1 MRAGVTRP
9 VPSVVLDLHVNVR
22 QTLAVAAALALLA
35 AAPASARVIQAET
48 ILPPGQSGFV
58 GPDGQSAHGLDQ
70 LSLFE
75 KLIFKPE
82 PLGAGPGGTTPSE
95 PRPGVTIR
103 RDDFGVPA
111 ITATNESDLWWGA
124 GYAVAQDRLGEM
136 ELFRRRGAG
145 TLAEVLGKDSLKDD
159 FIARRDY
166 YTDGELMEQFQKL
179 PADLR
184 ARTQAYVDGV
194 NAWITHVRQTPADMP
209 SEFTTLNVPL
219 RDWTLLD
226 TLRIGVLLA
235 RTIPSGD
242 GNELQNLGA
251 LRKLGAKKFD
261 QYLPL
266 RVPGEIRTIPA
277 RAGSFPSRPG
287 RTAAQ
292 EKAAYARSQA
302 WLEKIKLPK
311 ASSSSAKAARILTGF
326 EREAHG
332 IDVGLGGVQGSF
344 MWAIRRDSDKHTFF
358 FNGPQLG
365 YQSPNTFVE
374 FDLQAPGINLH
385 TATAPGV
392 PVNSNGYNEHVAWG
406 VTSGLSDDD
415 DLYVEKLK
423 GKEKYLFKGKVRK
436 MSCRDEKFDYR
447 DGGTM
452 KSVTKRVCRTVHGPV
467 QATAGGYAFAR
478 RYAIWGREV
487 ETLEALAV
495 LGASTSLKDVDRA
508 LLKTTWT
515 ENILAA
521 DDQGHIGFWHPGLY
535 PLRNVKWDER
545 LPLPGDG
552 SAEWN
557 GLLPRS
563 KDPHVIDPPGQ
574 NWLVNWNNI
583 PAKGWTY
590 GDAPAREQL
599 RGSFHRIAVMQR
611 FVSEAAKAP
620 DSFDAG
626 TIDILRST
634 SSTATQR
641 PTAQR
646 ILERAASGA
655 RGPAADV
662 LNTLLAWDGNFTRT
676 AEDGTLEPGVAT
688 WQAFKAAA
696 ERVMF
701 GTRVS
706 PAVDS
711 LLESPGS
718 EGFVESTYGETI
730 ALRKLPAARLQKAA
744 ADAAAEL
751 TKTYSSADPAK
762 WRLKRP
768 TVSAEVQGLASAPPT
783 PLQNRG
789 TYEMAVEL
797 GG

>member
-1 MRAGVTRP
+1 MLDVKAPQFAG
-9 VPSVVLDLHVNVR
+9 
-22 QTLAVAAALALLA
+22 AVCALALLFATPA
-35 AAPASARVIQAET
+35 AARVMEAET

-58 GPDGQSAHGLDQ
+58 GPDGQSPHGQDQ

-82 PLGAGPGGTTPSE
+82 PLGAAPGGTSPSE
-95 PRPGVTIR
+95 PRPAVTIR

-111 ITATNESDLWWGA
+111 ITATNETDLWWGA
-124 GYAVAQDRLGEM
+124 GYAVAQDRLGEL
-136 ELFRRRGAG
+136 ELFKRRGNG
-145 TLAEVLGKDSLKDD
+145 TLAEVLGKGSLPDD
-159 FIARRDY
+159 FIARNDY
-166 YTDGELMEQFQKL
+166 YTDAELMAMFAKL
-179 PADLR
+179 PAALR
-184 ARTQAYVDGV
+184 SRTQAYVDGV
-194 NAWITHVRQTPADMP
+194 NAWIAHVRQTPADMP
-209 SEFTTLNVPL
+209 NEFTALHLPL
-219 RDWTLLD
+219 TDWKLLD
-226 TLRIGVLLA
+226 TLRVGVLLA

-242 GNELQNLGA
+242 GNELDNLAA
-251 LRKLGAKKFD
+251 LRKLGAKRFA

-287 RTAAQ
+287 RTKAQ
-292 EKAAYARSQA
+292 EKAAYARSQQ
-302 WLEKIKLPK
+302 WLKKIPLPRR
-311 ASSSSAKAARILTGF
+311 ALFAAPSRVPTGF
-326 EREAHG
+326 ERTAKG
-332 IDVGLGGVQGSF
+332 IDVGLGRVQGSF
-344 MWAIRRDSDKHTFF
+344 MWAIRRASDNHTFF

-374 FDLQAPGINLH
+374 FDLQAPGVKLH

-415 DLYVEKLK
+415 DLYVEKLA

-436 MSCRDEKFDYR
+436 MDCRTETFNYVE
-447 DGGTM
+447 GTAT
-452 KSVTKRVCRTVHGPV
+452 KSVNRRLCRTVHGPV
-467 QATAGGYAFAR
+467 QGYAKGYAFAR
-478 RYAIWGREV
+478 RYAIWGREL
-487 ETLEALAV
+487 ETLEALAEV
-495 LGASTSLKDVDRA
+495 GAATSLQDVDKA

-535 PLRNVKWDER
+535 PLRNVRWDER

-557 GLLPRS
+557 GLLPRT

-583 PAKGWTY
+583 PAKDWTY

-599 RGSFHRIAVMQR
+599 RGGLHRIAMMQK
-611 FVSEAAKAP
+611 FVADAAKDP
-620 DSFDAG
+620 SSFDAG
-626 TIDILRST
+626 TIGILRNT
-634 SSTATQR
+634 SSIATQR
-641 PTAQR
+641 PTSQK
-646 ILERAASGA
+646 ILERAAKGA
-655 RGPAADV
+655 TGTAATV
-662 LNTLLAWDGNFTRT
+662 LQTLLAWDGNFTRT

-701 GTRVS
+701 GKLS
-706 PAVDS
+706 PP
-711 LLESPGS
+711 LEGLFGKPGDD
-718 EGFVESTYGETI
+718 GFVESTYGETL
-730 ALRKLPAARLQKAA
+730 ALRKLSPAKLQKAA
-744 ADAAAEL
+744 AKAAAEL
-751 TKTYSSADPAK
+751 TKTYNSPDPQT

-768 TVSAEVQGLASAPPT
+768 TVSAEVQGLAPAPPT

>member
-1 MRAGVTRP
+1 
-9 VPSVVLDLHVNVR
+9 VNGR
-22 QTLAVAAALALLA
+22 HLLGAALALSLLLA
-35 AAPASARVIQAET
+35 TPAAARVIQAET

-58 GPDGQSAHGLDQ
+58 GPDGQSPHGLDQ
-70 LSLFE
+70 LSMFE

-82 PLGAGPGGTTPSE
+82 PLGGGPGGNSASE
-95 PRPGVTIR
+95 VRPGVTVR

-111 ITATNESDLWWGA
+111 ITATNESDLWWGV
-124 GYAVAQDRLGEM
+124 GYSVAQDRLGEM
-136 ELFRRRGAG
+136 ELFKRRGNG
-145 TLAEVLGKDSLKDD
+145 RLAEVLGKGSLGDD

-166 YTDGELMEQFQKL
+166 YTDKELMAMFQKL
-179 PADLR
+179 PTTLR

-194 NAWITHVRQTPADMP
+194 NAWISHVRQTPADLP
-209 SEFTTLNVPL
+209 NEFGVLKVPL
-219 RDWTLLD
+219 VDWTLLD

-242 GNELQNLGA
+242 GNELDNLAA
-251 LRKLGAKKFD
+251 LRKLGAKRFA

-266 RVPGEIRTIPA
+266 RVKGEIPTIPA
-277 RAGSFPSRPG
+277 NAGTFPSRPG

-292 EKAAYARSQA
+292 EKTAYARSQT
-302 WLEKIKLPK
+302 WLKRIPLPK
-311 ASSSSAKAARILTGF
+311 ASSSAETARVPTGLERTAK
-326 EREAHG
+326 G

-344 MWAIRRDSDKHTFF
+344 MWAIRRPSDNHTFF

-374 FDLQAPGINLH
+374 FDLQAPGVNLH

-415 DLYVEKLK
+415 DLYVEKLA

-436 MSCRDEKFDYR
+436 MSCRTETFKYVE
-447 DGGTM
+447 GSEM
-452 KSVTKRVCRTVHGPV
+452 KSVDRRICRTVHGPV
-467 QATAGGYAFAR
+467 QATARGYAFAR
-478 RYAIWGREV
+478 RYAIWGREL
-487 ETLEALAV
+487 ETLQALAE
-495 LGASTSLKDVDRA
+495 LGQATSLNDVDKVLR
-508 LLKTTWT
+508 KTTWT

-535 PLRNVKWDER
+535 PLRNVSWDER

-557 GLLPRS
+557 GLLPRT
-563 KDPHVIDPPGQ
+563 KDPHVIDPPGR
-574 NWLVNWNNI
+574 NWIVNWNNI

-599 RGSFHRIAVMQR
+599 RGSLHRIAMMQAA
-611 FVSEAAKAP
+611 VSAAAKDP
-620 DSFDAG
+620 SSFDAG
-626 TIDILRST
+626 TIAVLRNT
-634 SSTATQR
+634 SSIATQR
-641 PTAQR
+641 PPAQK
-646 ILERAASGA
+646 ILQRAATGA
-655 RGPAADV
+655 TGPAADV
-662 LNTLLAWDGNFTRT
+662 LQTLLAWDGNFTRT
-676 AEDGTLEPGVAT
+676 ADDGTLEPGVAT

-696 ERVMF
+696 QRVMF
-701 GTRVS
+701 GKLVA
-706 PAVDS
+706 P
-711 LLESPGS
+711 LESLFGKPGS
-718 EGFVESTYGETI
+718 DGFVESTYGETL
-730 ALRKLPAARLQKAA
+730 ALQKLSAAKLQRAA

-751 TKTYSSADPAK
+751 TKTYGSGDPAS
-762 WRLKRP
+762 WRMKRP
-768 TVSAEVQGLASAPPT
+768 TVSAEVQGLAPAPPT

-797 GG
+797 GS

>member
-1 MRAGVTRP
+1 M
-9 VPSVVLDLHVNVR
+9 PSALWCWIQDVNPR
-22 QTLAVAAALALLA
+22 QLIVAAFALALLL

-58 GPDGQSAHGLDQ
+58 GPEGQSPHGQDQ

-75 KLIFKPE
+75 KLIFKSE
-82 PLGAGPGGTTPSE
+82 PLGGGPGGTTPSE

-111 ITATNESDLWWGA
+111 ITATNETDLWWGA
-124 GYAVAQDRLGEM
+124 GYAVAQDRLGEL
-136 ELFRRRGAG
+136 ELFKRRGNG
-145 TLAEVLGKDSLKDD
+145 TLAEVLGKGSLRDD
-159 FIARRDY
+159 LIARRDY
-166 YTDGELMEQFQKL
+166 YTEGELLEMFQKL
-179 PADLR
+179 PPTLR
-184 ARTQAYVDGV
+184 ARSQAYVDGI
-194 NAWITHVRQTPADMP
+194 NAWIAHVRQTPTDMP
-209 SEFTTLNVPL
+209 NEFTVLGVPL
-219 RDWTLLD
+219 TDWKLID

-242 GNELQNLGA
+242 GNELDNLAA
-251 LRKLGAKKFD
+251 LRKLGSKRFA

-266 RVPGEIRTIPA
+266 RVGGEIPTVPA

-287 RTAAQ
+287 RTKAQ
-292 EKAAYARSQA
+292 EKAAYRRSQT
-302 WLEKIKLPK
+302 WLKEIPLPK
-311 ASSSSAKAARILTGF
+311 ASASAEAARVPTGLERSAKS
-326 EREAHG
+326 
-332 IDVGLGGVQGSF
+332 IDVGLGSVQGSF
-344 MWAIRRDSDKHTFF
+344 MWAIRRPSDSHTFF

-415 DLYVEKLK
+415 DLYVEKLA
-423 GKEKYLFKGKVRK
+423 GKERYLFKGKVRK
-436 MSCRDEKFDYR
+436 MDCRTETFKY
-447 DGGTM
+447 TEANTT
-452 KSVTKRVCRTVHGPV
+452 KSVDRRICRTVHGPV
-467 QATAGGYAFAR
+467 QATARGYAFAR
-478 RYAIWGREV
+478 RYAIWGREL
-487 ETLEALAV
+487 ETLQALAQI
-495 LGASTSLKDVDRA
+495 GASTSLQDVDKA

-535 PLRNVKWDER
+535 PLRNVRWDER

-574 NWLVNWNNI
+574 NWVVNWNNI

-599 RGSFHRIAVMQR
+599 RGGFHRIAMMQK
-611 FVSEAAKAP
+611 FVAAAAKDP
-620 DSFDAG
+620 SSFDVG
-626 TIDILRST
+626 TIGILRNT
-634 SSTATQR
+634 SSIATQR
-641 PTAQR
+641 PTAQKL
-646 ILERAASGA
+646 LERAAKGA
-655 RGPAADV
+655 TGPAAAV
-662 LNTLLAWDGNFTRT
+662 LQTLLAWDGNFTRT
-676 AEDGTLEPGVAT
+676 AEDGTLEPAVAT
-688 WQAFKAAA
+688 WQEFKASAQ
-696 ERVMF
+696 RVMF
-701 GTRVS
+701 GKLT
-706 PAVDS
+706 PA
-711 LLESPGS
+711 LEGLFGEPGS
-718 EGFVESTYGETI
+718 DGFVESTYGETL
-730 ALRKLPAARLQKAA
+730 ALKKLSPAKLQKAA
-744 ADAAAEL
+744 ADAAAAL
-751 TKTYSSADPAK
+751 TKRYNSPQPPA
-762 WRLKRP
+762 WRMKRP
-768 TVSAEVQGLASAPPT
+768 FVNAEVQGLAPAPPT

>member
-1 MRAGVTRP
+1 M
-9 VPSVVLDLHVNVR
+9 VLDSHVNPR
-22 QTLAVAAALALLA
+22 HLALAFSALALVL

-58 GPDGQSAHGLDQ
+58 GPDGQSPHGQDQ

-82 PLGAGPGGTTPSE
+82 PLGGGPGGSSPSE

-111 ITATNESDLWWGA
+111 INATNESDLWWGV

-136 ELFRRRGAG
+136 ELFRRRGDG
-145 TLAEVLGKDSLKDD
+145 TLAEVLGKGSLRDD
-159 FIARRDY
+159 LVARRDY
-166 YTDGELMEQFQKL
+166 YTDSELMAMFQKL
-179 PADLR
+179 PTTLR

-194 NAWITHVRQTPADMP
+194 NAWIAHVRQTPSDMP
-209 SEFTTLNVPL
+209 SEFTALGVPL

-226 TLRIGVLLA
+226 SLRIGVLLA

-242 GNELQNLGA
+242 GSELQNLAA
-251 LRKLGAKKFD
+251 LRKLGARRFAK
-261 QYLPL
+261 YLPL
-266 RVPGEIRTIPA
+266 RVAGEIRSIP
-277 RAGSFPSRPG
+277 GKSFPSRPG
-287 RTAAQ
+287 RTRAQ
-292 EKAAYARSQA
+292 EKAAYTRSQL
-302 WLEKIKLPK
+302 WLKKIPLPRNLF
-311 ASSSSAKAARILTGF
+311 ASSAHTSRVLTGY

-332 IDVGLGGVQGSF
+332 IDVGLGKVGGSF
-344 MWAIRRDSDKHTFF
+344 MWAIRRPSDKHTFF

-415 DLYVEKLK
+415 DLFVEKLA
-423 GKEKYLFKGKVRK
+423 GKERYRYKGKVVK
-436 MSCRDEKFDYR
+436 MACRTARFNYTEAN
-447 DGGTM
+447 TM
-452 KSVTKRVCRTVHGPV
+452 KSVDRRICRTVHGPV
-467 QATAGGYAFAR
+467 QATAGRYAFAR
-478 RYAIWGREV
+478 RYAIWGHELD
-487 ETLEALAV
+487 TLTALAG
-495 LGASTSLKDVDRA
+495 LGAATSLQDVDKA
-508 LLKTTWT
+508 LLGTTWT

-535 PLRNVKWDER
+535 PLRNVRWDER

-563 KDPHVIDPPGQ
+563 KDPHVIDPAGQ
-574 NWLVNWNNI
+574 NWLVNWNNT
-583 PAKGWTY
+583 PAKDWTY
-590 GDAPAREQL
+590 GDLSAREQI
-599 RGSFHRIAVMQR
+599 RGSYHRVAMMQR
-611 FVSEAAKAP
+611 FVAGAAKDP
-620 DSFDAG
+620 SSFDVATVG
-626 TIDILRST
+626 ILRNT
-634 SSTATQR
+634 SSIATQR
-641 PTAQR
+641 PTAQKV
-646 ILERAASGA
+646 LERAAKGA
-655 RGPAADV
+655 TGPAADV

-676 AEDGTLEPGVAT
+676 ADDGTLDPGVDT
-688 WQAFKAAA
+688 WRVFKAAA

-701 GTRVS
+701 GKLS
-706 PAVDS
+706 PPLQGLFEA
-711 LLESPGS
+711 PGS
-718 EGFVESTYGETI
+718 EGFIESTYGETL
-730 ALRKLPAARLQKAA
+730 ALRRLSPAKLQKAA
-744 ADAAAEL
+744 ADAAKQL
-751 TKTYSSADPAK
+751 TTSYKSPDPSR

-768 TVSAEVQGLASAPPT
+768 TVNAEVQGLASAPPT

>member
-1 MRAGVTRP
+1 M
-9 VPSVVLDLHVNVR
+9 PSEPWCWIWVVNVR
-22 QTLAVAAALALLA
+22 LIASAACASALLLA
-35 AAPASARVIQAET
+35 TPASARVIQAET

-58 GPDGQSAHGLDQ
+58 GPDGQSPHGQDQ

-82 PLGAGPGGTTPSE
+82 PLGGGPGGTSPSE
-95 PRPGVTIR
+95 PRPAVTIR

-111 ITATNESDLWWGA
+111 ITATNETDLWWGV
-124 GYAVAQDRLGEM
+124 GYAVAQDRLGEL
-136 ELFRRRGAG
+136 ELFKRRGNG
-145 TLAEVLGKDSLKDD
+145 TLAEVLGKGSLPDD
-159 FIARRDY
+159 FIARNDY
-166 YTDGELMEQFQKL
+166 YTDAELMAMFAKL
-179 PADLR
+179 PATLR
-184 ARTQAYVDGV
+184 SRTQAYVDGV
-194 NAWITHVRQTPADMP
+194 NAWIAHVRQTPADMP
-209 SEFTTLNVPL
+209 NEFTALKLPL
-219 RDWTLLD
+219 TDWKLLD
-226 TLRIGVLLA
+226 TLRVGVLLA

-242 GNELQNLGA
+242 GNELDNLAA
-251 LRKLGAKKFD
+251 LRKLGAKRFA

-287 RTAAQ
+287 RTKAQ
-292 EKAAYARSQA
+292 EKAAYARSQQY
-302 WLEKIKLPK
+302 LKKIPLPRRPLF
-311 ASSSSAKAARILTGF
+311 AAPSRVPTGF
-326 EREAHG
+326 ERTAKG
-332 IDVGLGGVQGSF
+332 IDVGLGRVQGSF
-344 MWAIRRDSDKHTFF
+344 MWAIRRASDNHTFF

-374 FDLQAPGINLH
+374 FDLQAPGVKLH

-415 DLYVEKLK
+415 DLYVEKLA

-436 MSCRDEKFDYR
+436 MDCRTETFNYVE
-447 DGGTM
+447 GAAT
-452 KSVTKRVCRTVHGPV
+452 KSVKRRLCRTVHGPV
-467 QATAGGYAFAR
+467 QGYAKGYAFAR
-478 RYAIWGREV
+478 RYAIWGREL
-487 ETLEALAV
+487 ETLQALADI
-495 LGASTSLKDVDRA
+495 GAATSLQDVDKA

-535 PLRNVKWDER
+535 PLRNVRWDER

-583 PAKGWTY
+583 PAKDWTY

-599 RGSFHRIAVMQR
+599 RGGLHRIAMMQK
-611 FVSEAAKAP
+611 FVADAAKDP
-620 DSFDAG
+620 SSFDAG
-626 TIDILRST
+626 TIGILRNT
-634 SSTATQR
+634 SSIATQR
-641 PTAQR
+641 PTSQK
-646 ILERAASGA
+646 ILERAAKGA
-655 RGPAADV
+655 TGTAATV
-662 LNTLLAWDGNFTRT
+662 LQTLLAWDGNFTRT

-701 GTRVS
+701 GKLS
-706 PAVDS
+706 PP
-711 LLESPGS
+711 LEGLFGKPGDD
-718 EGFVESTYGETI
+718 GFVESTYGETL
-730 ALRKLPAARLQKAA
+730 ALRKLSPAKLQKAA
-744 ADAAAEL
+744 ENAAAAL
-751 TKTYSSADPAK
+751 TKTYNSPDPQT

-768 TVSAEVQGLASAPPT
+768 TVSAEVQGLAPAPPT

>member
-1 MRAGVTRP
+1 M
-9 VPSVVLDLHVNVR
+9 
-22 QTLAVAAALALLA
+22 
-35 AAPASARVIQAET
+35 IQAET

-58 GPDGQSAHGLDQ
+58 GPGGQSPHGQDQ

-75 KLIFKPE
+75 KLIFKSE
-82 PLGAGPGGTTPSE
+82 PLGGGPGGTTASE

-136 ELFRRRGAG
+136 ELFRRRAAG
-145 TLAEVLGKDSLKDD
+145 TLAEVLGKDSLDDD
-159 FIARRDY
+159 FVARRDY
-166 YTDGELMEQFQKL
+166 YTDSELMAMFQKL
-179 PADLR
+179 PTRLR

-209 SEFTTLNVPL
+209 NEFTTLNVPL

-242 GNELQNLGA
+242 GNELQNLAA
-251 LRKLGAKKFD
+251 LRKLGAKRFD

-266 RVPGEIRTIPA
+266 RVAGEVPTIPA

-287 RTAAQ
+287 RTTAQ
-292 EKAAYARSQA
+292 EKAAYARSRS
-302 WLEKIKLPK
+302 WLEKIALPK
-311 ASSSSAKAARILTGF
+311 ASTARASRVPTGY
-326 EREAHG
+326 ERVANG
-332 IDVGLGGVQGSF
+332 INVGLGGVHGSF
-344 MWAIRRDSDKHTFF
+344 TWAIRRPSDNHTFF

-374 FDLQAPGINLH
+374 LDLQAPGIKLH

-415 DLYVEKLK
+415 DLYVEKLAGRERYRYK
-423 GKEKYLFKGKVRK
+423 GKTLK
-436 MSCRDEKFDYR
+436 MSCRTEKFGYR
-447 DGGTM
+447 ESGAM
-452 KSVTKRVCRTVHGPV
+452 KSTTRRTCRTVHGPV
-467 QATAGGYAFAR
+467 QATSRGYAFAR
-478 RYAIWGREV
+478 RYAIWGREL
-487 ETLEALAV
+487 ETLNALAL
-495 LGASTSLKDVDRA
+495 LGEAKSVQDLDKA
-508 LLKTTWT
+508 LLKATWT

-521 DDQGHIGFWHPGLY
+521 DDQGHIGYWHPGLY
-535 PLRNVKWDER
+535 PLRDVRWDER

-563 KDPHVIDPPGQ
+563 KDPHVIDPRGQ
-574 NWLVNWNNI
+574 NWLVNWNNT

-599 RGSFHRIAVMQR
+599 RGSFHRVAMMQG
-611 FVSEAAKAP
+611 FVARAAKDP
-620 DSFDAG
+620 SSFDAG
-626 TIDILRST
+626 TINVLRST
-634 SSTATQR
+634 SSTASQR
-641 PTAQR
+641 PTAQAV
-646 ILERAASGA
+646 LQRAAAGA
-655 RGPAADV
+655 GGPAADV
-662 LNTLLAWDGNFTRT
+662 LQTLLAWDGNFTRT
-676 AEDGTLEPGVAT
+676 ADDGTLEPGVAT

-696 ERVMF
+696 QRVMF
-701 GTRVS
+701 GSLS
-706 PAVDS
+706 PAAEN
-711 LLESPGS
+711 LLEKPGS
-718 EGFVESTYGETI
+718 RGFVEATYGETL
-730 ALRKLPAARLQKAA
+730 ALRKLSAAKLQQAAAKAA
-744 ADAAAEL
+744 ADL
-751 TKTYSSADPAK
+751 TKTYGSADPQS

>member
-1 MRAGVTRP
+1 VNPRQLAGT
-9 VPSVVLDLHVNVR
+9 
-22 QTLAVAAALALLA
+22 VAALVALLLA
-35 AAPASARVIQAET
+35 TPASARLIQAET

-58 GPDGQSAHGLDQ
+58 GPGGQSPHSQDQ

-75 KLIFKPE
+75 KLIFKSE
-82 PLGAGPGGTTPSE
+82 PLGGGPGGSSPSE

-145 TLAEVLGKDSLKDD
+145 TLAEVLGKDSLDD
-159 FIARRDY
+159 DLIARRDY
-166 YTDGELMEQFQKL
+166 YTDSELMAMFQKL
-179 PADLR
+179 PATLR

-194 NAWITHVRQTPADMP
+194 NAWIAHVRQTPADMP
-209 SEFTTLNVPL
+209 NEFTALNVPL
-219 RDWTLLD
+219 TDWTLLD

-242 GNELQNLGA
+242 GNELQNLAA
-251 LRKLGAKKFD
+251 LRTLGAKRFAK
-261 QYLPL
+261 YLPL
-266 RVPGEIRTIPA
+266 RVGGEIRTIPNKT
-277 RAGSFPSRPG
+277 FPSRPG
-287 RTAAQ
+287 RTSAQ
-292 EKAAYARSQA
+292 EKAAFARSQL
-302 WLEKIKLPK
+302 WLKRIPLPK
-311 ASSSSAKAARILTGF
+311 NLFARPAQSSRVLSGY

-332 IDVGLGGVQGSF
+332 IDVGLGKVGGSF
-344 MWAIRRDSDKHTFF
+344 MWAIRRPSDNHTLF

-415 DLYVEKLK
+415 DLFVEKLAGKERYLYK
-423 GKEKYLFKGKVRK
+423 GKITK
-436 MSCRDEKFDYR
+436 MSCRTERFNYR

-452 KSVTKRVCRTVHGPV
+452 KSVDRRLCRTVHGPV
-467 QATAGGYAFAR
+467 QATARGYAFAR
-478 RYAIWGREV
+478 RYAIWGREL
-487 ETLEALAV
+487 ETLNALAGV
-495 LGASTSLKDVDRA
+495 GAATSLQDVDKA

-521 DDQGHIGFWHPGLY
+521 DDKGHIGFWHPGLY
-535 PLRNVKWDER
+535 PLRNVRWDER

-574 NWLVNWNNI
+574 NWLVNWNNV

-590 GDAPAREQL
+590 GDLPAREQI
-599 RGSFHRIAVMQR
+599 RGGYHRIALLQR
-611 FVSEAAKAP
+611 LVANAAKDP
-620 DSFDAG
+620 SSFDAG
-626 TIDILRST
+626 TIAILRDN
-634 SSTATQR
+634 SSIATQR
-641 PTAQR
+641 PTAQKT
-646 ILERAASGA
+646 LERAAKGA
-655 RGPAADV
+655 TGPAADV

-676 AEDGTLEPGVAT
+676 ADDGTLDPGVDT
-688 WQAFKAAA
+688 WRAFKAAA

-701 GTRVS
+701 GHTVS
-706 PAVDS
+706 PGLDA
-711 LLESPGS
+711 LIGSPGS
-718 EGFVESTYGETI
+718 EGFVESTYGETL
-730 ALRKLPAARLQKAA
+730 ALQRLSPAKLQKAA

-751 TKTYSSADPAK
+751 TKTYNSPDPTR

-768 TVSAEVQGLASAPPT
+768 MVSAEVQGLASAPPT

>member
-1 MRAGVTRP
+1 MNPRRI
-9 VPSVVLDLHVNVR
+9 
-22 QTLAVAAALALLA
+22 LAATAALTALV
-35 AAPASARVIQAET
+35 AAPASAQVIQAQT

-58 GPDGQSAHGLDQ
+58 GPGGQSSHGQDQ

-75 KLIFKPE
+75 KLIFKSE
-82 PLGAGPGGTTPSE
+82 PLGGGPGGTTPGE

-111 ITATNESDLWWGA
+111 ITATNESDLWWGV

-136 ELFRRRGAG
+136 ELFKRRGNG
-145 TLAEVLGKDSLKDD
+145 KLAEVLGKDSLQDD
-159 FIARRDY
+159 YIARRDY
-166 YTDGELMEQFQKL
+166 YTDSELMQMFQKL
-179 PADLR
+179 PATLR

-194 NAWITHVRQTPADMP
+194 NAWIAHVKQTPADMP

-219 RDWTLLD
+219 VDWTLLD

-242 GNELQNLGA
+242 GNELSNLAA

-261 QYLPL
+261 EYLPV
-266 RVPGEIRTIPA
+266 RGVPGEIRTIPA
-277 RAGSFPSRPG
+277 KAGSFPSRPG
-287 RTAAQ
+287 RTVAQ
-292 EKAAYARSQA
+292 EKAAYARSQK
-302 WLEKIKLPK
+302 WLKRIPIPK
-311 ASSSSAKAARILTGF
+311 ASQSARSSRVLTGL
-326 EREAHG
+326 EKTAHG
-332 IDVGLGGVQGSF
+332 LDVGLGGVQGSF
-344 MWAIRRDSDKHTFF
+344 MWAIRRDSDNHTFF

-374 FDLQAPGINLH
+374 FDLSAPGIKLH

-415 DLYVEKLK
+415 DLFVETLA
-423 GKEKYLFKGKVRK
+423 GKEKYRYKGKVLK
-436 MSCRDEKFDYR
+436 MSCRNERFGYR
-447 DGGTM
+447 DAGTM
-452 KSVTKRVCRTVHGPV
+452 KFVNKRFCRTIHGPV
-467 QATAGGYAFAR
+467 QATSGKYAYAR
-478 RYAIWGREV
+478 RYAIWGREL
-487 ETLEALAV
+487 ETLESLAE
-495 LGASTSLKDVDRA
+495 LGQATSLQDVNKA
-508 LLKTTWT
+508 LLKSTWT

-521 DDQGHIGFWHPGLY
+521 DDQGQIGFWHPGLY

-563 KDPHVIDPPGQ
+563 KDPHVINPPGQ
-574 NWLVNWNNI
+574 NWILNWNNV
-583 PAKGWTY
+583 PAKGWSS

-599 RGSFHRIAVMQR
+599 RGAYHRVGMMQG
-611 FVSEAAKAP
+611 FVSAAAKDP
-620 DSFDAG
+620 SSFDAG
-626 TIDILRST
+626 TIGILRST
-634 SSTATQR
+634 SATATQR
-641 PTAQR
+641 PQAQKM
-646 ILERAASGA
+646 LERAVKGA
-655 RGPAADV
+655 TGPALDV

-701 GTRVS
+701 GSHVS
-706 PAVDS
+706 PAVDG
-711 LLESPGS
+711 LIESPGS
-718 EGFVESTYGETI
+718 EGFVESTLGETI
-730 ALRKLPAARLQKAA
+730 AMRKLSVAKLQKAA
-744 ADAAAEL
+744 SDAAAEL
-751 TKTYSSADPAK
+751 AKTYNSSDPAA

>member
-1 MRAGVTRP
+1 MNARLLAGT
-9 VPSVVLDLHVNVR
+9 VV
-22 QTLAVAAALALLA
+22 ALLLLSV
-35 AAPASARVIQAET
+35 PASARVIQAET

-58 GPDGQSAHGLDQ
+58 GPDGQSPHGLDQ

-82 PLGAGPGGTTPSE
+82 PLGGGPGGSSPAE

-136 ELFRRRGAG
+136 EVFRRRGAG
-145 TLAEVLGKDSLKDD
+145 TLAEVLGKGSLEDD

-166 YTDGELMEQFQKL
+166 YTDSELMAMFQKL
-179 PADLR
+179 PATLR

-209 SEFTTLNVPL
+209 NEFTLLHVPL
-219 RDWTLLD
+219 NDWTLLD

-242 GNELQNLGA
+242 GSELANLAA
-251 LRKLGAKKFD
+251 LRKLGAKRFA

-266 RVPGEIRTIPA
+266 RVGGEIPSIPA

-287 RTAAQ
+287 RTKAQ
-292 EKAAYARSQA
+292 ETAAFARSQL
-302 WLEKIKLPK
+302 WLRKIPLPK
-311 ASSSSAKAARILTGF
+311 AAPASAARIPTGL
-326 EREAHG
+326 EQDVHA
-332 IDVGLGGVQGSF
+332 IDVGLGKVGGSF
-344 MWAIRRDSDKHTFF
+344 MWAIRRPSDSHTLF

-374 FDLQAPGINLH
+374 LDLQAPGIKLH

-415 DLYVEKLK
+415 DLYVEKLV
-423 GKEKYLFKGKVRK
+423 GKERYRFKGRVLK
-436 MSCRDEKFDYR
+436 MSCRNEKFGYT
-447 DGGTM
+447 DGGTK
-452 KSVTKRVCRTVHGPV
+452 KSVNRRICRTVHGPV
-467 QATAGGYAFAR
+467 QATSHGYAFAR
-478 RYAIWGREV
+478 RYAIWGREL
-487 ETLEALAV
+487 ETLNGLAGV
-495 LGASTSLKDVDRA
+495 AAATNLQEVDKA
-508 LLKTTWT
+508 LLGTSWT

-521 DDQGHIGFWHPGLY
+521 DDQGHIGYWHPGLY
-535 PLRNVKWDER
+535 PLRNVSWDER

-574 NWLVNWNNI
+574 NWLVNWNNT

-590 GDAPAREQL
+590 GDASAREQL
-599 RGSFHRIAVMQR
+599 RGSFHRVAFLQKL
-611 FVSEAAKAP
+611 VSDAAKDPA
-620 DSFDAG
+620 SFDAG
-626 TIDILRST
+626 TTAIMRNL
-634 SSTATQR
+634 SSIATQR
-641 PTAQR
+641 QVAQK
-646 ILERAASGA
+646 ILERAAKGA
-655 RGPAADV
+655 TGPAADV

-676 AEDGTLEPGVAT
+676 ADDGTLDPGVDT
-688 WQAFKAAA
+688 WHAFKAEA

-701 GTRVS
+701 GTLS
-706 PAVDS
+706 PA
-711 LLESPGS
+711 LEGLFEKRGS
-718 EGFVESTYGETI
+718 EGFIESTYGETL
-730 ALRKLPAARLQKAA
+730 ALRRLSPAKLQKAA
-744 ADAAAEL
+744 ADAATEL
-751 TKTYSSADPAK
+751 TKTYGSADPAK

-768 TVSAEVQGLASAPPT
+768 TVTAEVQGLATAPPT

>member
-1 MRAGVTRP
+1 M
-9 VPSVVLDLHVNVR
+9 VLDSHVNPR
-22 QTLAVAAALALLA
+22 HLALAFSALALVLA
-35 AAPASARVIQAET
+35 TPASARVIQAET

-58 GPDGQSAHGLDQ
+58 GPDGQSPHGQDQ

-75 KLIFKPE
+75 KLIFKSE
-82 PLGAGPGGTTPSE
+82 PLGGGPGGTSPSE
-95 PRPGVTIR
+95 PRPAVTIR

-111 ITATNESDLWWGA
+111 ITATNETDLWWGA

-136 ELFRRRGAG
+136 ELFKRRGSG

-159 FIARRDY
+159 FVARNDY
-166 YTDGELMEQFQKL
+166 YTDAELMAMFQKL
-179 PADLR
+179 PAPLR
-184 ARTQAYVDGV
+184 ARSQAYVDGV
-194 NAWITHVRQTPADMP
+194 NAWIGHVRQTPADMP
-209 SEFTTLNVPL
+209 NEFTALNVPL
-219 RDWTLLD
+219 VDWKLLD

-242 GNELQNLGA
+242 GNELDNLAA
-251 LRKLGAKKFD
+251 LRKLGAKRFA

-287 RTAAQ
+287 RTKAQ
-292 EKAAYARSQA
+292 EKTAYRRSQQ
-302 WLEKIKLPK
+302 WLKKIPLPK
-311 ASSSSAKAARILTGF
+311 RSLFAVPARIPTGF
-326 EREAHG
+326 ERTAKG
-332 IDVGLGGVQGSF
+332 IDVGLGRVQGSF
-344 MWAIRRDSDKHTFF
+344 MWAIRRPADSHTFF

-415 DLYVEKLK
+415 DLYVEKLA
-423 GKEKYLFKGKVRK
+423 GKEKYLFKGKVLK
-436 MSCRDEKFDYR
+436 MSCRTERFSYTDA
-447 DGGTM
+447 GSM
-452 KSVTKRVCRTVHGPV
+452 KSVDRRLCRTIHGPV
-467 QATAGGYAFAR
+467 QGRVRGYAFAR
-478 RYAIWGREV
+478 RYAIWGREL
-487 ETLEALAV
+487 ETLNGLAAV
-495 LGASTSLKDVDRA
+495 AAATSVKDVDKA
-508 LLKTTWT
+508 LLKTSWT
-515 ENILAA
+515 ENTLAA
-521 DDQGHIGFWHPGLY
+521 DDQGHIGYWHPGLY
-535 PLRNVKWDER
+535 PLRNVRWDER

-557 GLLPRS
+557 GLLPRT
-563 KDPHVIDPPGQ
+563 KDPHVIDPAGQ
-574 NWLVNWNNI
+574 NWLVNWNNA

-599 RGSFHRIAVMQR
+599 RGSFHRAALLQQL
-611 FVSEAAKAP
+611 VSAAAKNP
-620 DSFDAG
+620 GSFDAG
-626 TIDILRST
+626 TTDVLRSL
-634 SSTATQR
+634 SSIATQR
-641 PTAQR
+641 PVAQKV
-646 ILERAASGA
+646 LERAATGA
-655 RGPAADV
+655 TGPAADV

-676 AEDGTLEPGVAT
+676 ADDGTLEPGVDT
-688 WQAFKAAA
+688 WRQFKAAA

-701 GTRVS
+701 GSLS
-706 PAVDS
+706 PA
-711 LLESPGS
+711 LATLFEKPGS
-718 EGFVESTYGETI
+718 EGFIESTYGETL
-730 ALRKLPAARLQKAA
+730 ALRKLAPAKLQKAA
-744 ADAAAEL
+744 ADAAATL
-751 TKTYSSADPAK
+751 TKTYKSSDPET

-768 TVSAEVQGLASAPPT
+768 TVSAEVQGLATAPPT

>member
-1 MRAGVTRP
+1 MV
-9 VPSVVLDLHVNVR
+9 
-22 QTLAVAAALALLA
+22 
-35 AAPASARVIQAET
+35 QAET

-58 GPDGQSAHGLDQ
+58 GPDGASPHSQDQ

-75 KLIFKPE
+75 KLIFKSE
-82 PLGAGPGGTTPSE
+82 PLGGGPGGTSPSE

-111 ITATNESDLWWGA
+111 ISAPNESDLWWGA

-136 ELFRRRGAG
+136 ELFKRRANG
-145 TLAEVLGKDSLKDD
+145 TLAEVLGKDSLDD
-159 FIARRDY
+159 DLIARRDY
-166 YTDGELMEQFQKL
+166 YTDDELMAMFRKL
-179 PADLR
+179 PARLR
-184 ARTQAYVDGV
+184 ARAQAYVDGV
-194 NAWITHVRQTPADMP
+194 NAWIAHVRQTPADMP

-219 RDWTLLD
+219 TDWQLLD

-242 GNELQNLGA
+242 GNELENLAA
-251 LRKLGAKKFD
+251 LRKLGPTKFAD
-261 QYLPL
+261 YLPL
-266 RVPGEIRTIPA
+266 RVAGEIPTIPA

-302 WLEKIKLPK
+302 WLKHVPLPK
-311 ASSSSAKAARILTGF
+311 ASSARAARVPTGL
-326 EREAHG
+326 ERTAHG
-332 IDVGLGGVQGSF
+332 IDVGLGSVHGSF
-344 MWAIRRDSDKHTFF
+344 MWAIRRPSDNHTFF

-365 YQSPNTFVE
+365 YQAPNTFVE
-374 FDLQAPGINLH
+374 LDLQAPGIKLH

-415 DLYVEKLK
+415 DLFVERLVGKERYRYK
-423 GKEKYLFKGKVRK
+423 GKTLK
-436 MSCRDEKFDYR
+436 MSCRNEKLSYR

-452 KSVTKRVCRTVHGPV
+452 KSTTRRLCRTIHGPV
-467 QATAGGYAFAR
+467 QATAGHYAFAR
-478 RYAIWGREV
+478 RYAIWGRE
-487 ETLEALAV
+487 LESLNALAL
-495 LGASTSLKDVDRA
+495 LGQAKSVSDVDKA
-508 LLKTTWT
+508 LLGTTWT

-535 PLRNVKWDER
+535 PLRNVRWDER

-563 KDPHVIDPPGQ
+563 KDPHVIDPRGQ
-574 NWLVNWNNI
+574 NWLANWNNL

-590 GDAPAREQL
+590 GDAPSFEQL
-599 RGSFHRIAVMQR
+599 RGSFHRIGMLQR
-611 FVSEAAKAP
+611 FVAAGAKDP
-620 DSFDAG
+620 SSFDAG
-626 TIDILRST
+626 TIGILRNS

-641 PTAQR
+641 PAAQAV
-646 ILERAASGA
+646 LERAAKGA
-655 RGPAADV
+655 TGAAGDV
-662 LNTLLAWDGNFTRT
+662 LQTLLAWDGNFTRT
-676 AEDGTLEPGVAT
+676 ADDGTLEPGVAT
-688 WQAFKAAA
+688 WEAFKAAA
-696 ERVMF
+696 QRVML
-701 GTRVS
+701 GS
-706 PAVDS
+706 LSAAAEG
-711 LLESPGS
+711 LLEAPGS
-718 EGFVESTYGETI
+718 EGFVESSYGETI
-730 ALRKLPAARLQKAA
+730 ALRKLSAAKLRQAA

-751 TKTYSSADPAK
+751 TKTYNSPDPAS
-762 WRLKRP
+762 WRMKRP
-768 TVSAEVQGLASAPPT
+768 TVSAQVQGLVSPPPT

>member
-1 MRAGVTRP
+1 MNLRRILTA
-9 VPSVVLDLHVNVR
+9 
-22 QTLAVAAALALLA
+22 AVALATVA

-48 ILPPGQSGFV
+48 VLPPGQSGFV
-58 GPDGQSAHGLDQ
+58 GPGGPSSHSQDQ
-70 LSLFE
+70 LALFE
-75 KLIFKPE
+75 KLIFKSE
-82 PLGAGPGGTTPSE
+82 PLGGGPGGTSPSE

-111 ITATNESDLWWGA
+111 ISATNESDLWWGA

-145 TLAEVLGKDSLKDD
+145 TLAEVLGKDSLNADY
-159 FIARRDY
+159 IARRDY
-166 YTDGELMEQFQKL
+166 YTDAELMQMFQKL
-179 PADLR
+179 PAALR

-194 NAWITHVRQTPADMP
+194 NAWIAHIRQTPADMP
-209 SEFTTLNVPL
+209 SEFTALNVPL
-219 RDWTLLD
+219 TDWKLLD

-242 GNELQNLGA
+242 GNELSNLAA

-261 QYLPL
+261 EYLPV
-266 RVPGEIRTIPA
+266 RGVPGEIRTIPA
-277 RAGSFPSRPG
+277 NAGSFPSRPG
-287 RTAAQ
+287 RTVAQ
-292 EKAAYARSQA
+292 EKAAFIRSQK
-302 WLEKIKLPK
+302 WLKRIPIPK
-311 ASSSSAKAARILTGF
+311 ASSSSARTSRVLTGL
-326 EREAHG
+326 EKEAHG

-374 FDLQAPGINLH
+374 FDLSAPGINLH

-415 DLYVEKLK
+415 DLFVEKLV
-423 GKEKYLFKGKVRK
+423 GKERYRYKGKVLK
-436 MSCRDEKFDYR
+436 MSCRNERFGYR
-447 DGGTM
+447 DAGTM
-452 KSVTKRVCRTVHGPV
+452 KFVTKRFCRTIHGPV
-467 QATAGGYAFAR
+467 QATTGKYAYAR
-478 RYAIWGREV
+478 RYAIWGREL
-487 ETLEALAV
+487 ETLEALAEV
-495 LGASTSLKDVDRA
+495 GQATSVKDVDKA
-508 LLKTTWT
+508 LLKSTWT

-535 PLRNVKWDER
+535 PLRNTGWDER

-563 KDPHVIDPPGQ
+563 KDPHVIDPPGR
-574 NWLVNWNNI
+574 NWLVNWNNV
-583 PAKGWTY
+583 PAKGWSS

-599 RGSFHRIAVMQR
+599 RGAYHRVGMMQG
-611 FVSEAAKAP
+611 FVSAAAKNPA
-620 DSFDAG
+620 SFDAA
-626 TIDILRST
+626 TFAILRNT

-641 PTAQR
+641 PTAQKA
-646 ILERAASGA
+646 LEGA
-655 RGPAADV
+655 VKGATGPALDV

-676 AEDGTLEPGVAT
+676 ADDGTLEPGVAT

-701 GTRVS
+701 GKLS
-706 PAVDS
+706 PAAEG
-711 LLESPGS
+711 LLEAPGS
-718 EGFVESTYGETI
+718 EGFVEATLGETI
-730 ALRKLPAARLQKAA
+730 ALRKLSPAKLQKAA

-751 TKTYSSADPAK
+751 TNTYKSSDPAA

-789 TYEMAVEL
+789 TYEMAVEM

>member
-1 MRAGVTRP
+1 MPSGLWCWIACVTARLLAG
-9 VPSVVLDLHVNVR
+9 
-22 QTLAVAAALALLA
+22 AACALALALA
-35 AAPASARVIQAET
+35 TPASARVIQAET
-48 ILPPGQSGFV
+48 VLPPGQSGFV
-58 GPDGQSAHGLDQ
+58 GPGGQSPHSTDQ

-82 PLGAGPGGTTPSE
+82 PLGAGPGGSSPSE

-145 TLAEVLGKDSLKDD
+145 TLAEVLGKDSLDDD

-166 YTDGELMEQFQKL
+166 YTDAELMAMFQKL
-179 PADLR
+179 PTTLR

-209 SEFTTLNVPL
+209 NEFTALNVQL
-219 RDWTLLD
+219 TDWTLLD

-242 GNELQNLGA
+242 GNELANLAA
-251 LRKLGAKKFD
+251 LRKLGAKRFA

-266 RVPGEIRTIPA
+266 RVPGEITTIPA
-277 RAGSFPSRPG
+277 RAGKFPSRPG
-287 RTAAQ
+287 RTRTQ
-292 EKAAYARSQA
+292 EKAAYTRSQA
-302 WLEKIKLPK
+302 WLEKIPLPK
-311 ASSSSAKAARILTGF
+311 PSSSSEADAARIPTGF
-326 EREAHG
+326 ERVAKG

-344 MWAIRRDSDKHTFF
+344 MWAIRRPSDNHTFF

-415 DLYVEKLK
+415 DLYVEKLA
-423 GKEKYLFKGKVRK
+423 GKERYRFKGTVRK
-436 MSCRDEKFDYR
+436 MTCRTERFSYR
-447 DGGTM
+447 ESGAM
-452 KSVTKRVCRTVHGPV
+452 KSVDRRMCRTVHGPV

-478 RYAIWGREV
+478 RYAIWKRE
-487 ETLEALAV
+487 LESLNGLAQIAAAASLQDVKKAL
-495 LGASTSLKDVDRA
+495 LSTS
-508 LLKTTWT
+508 WT

-535 PLRNVKWDER
+535 PLRNVNWDER

-557 GLLPRS
+557 GLLPRT
-563 KDPHVIDPPGQ
+563 KDPQVIDPPGQ

-583 PAKGWTY
+583 PAKEWTY

-599 RGSFHRIAVMQR
+599 NGGFHRIAMMQK
-611 FVSEAAKAP
+611 FVAAAAKDP
-620 DSFDAG
+620 SSFDAA
-626 TIDILRST
+626 TIGILRNT

-641 PTAQR
+641 PTAQPV
-646 ILERAASGA
+646 LQKAAAGA
-655 RGPAADV
+655 TGPAADV
-662 LNTLLAWDGNFTRT
+662 LQTLLAWDGNFTRT
-676 AEDGTLEPGVAT
+676 ADDGTLEPGVAT

-696 ERVMF
+696 QRVMF
-701 GTRVS
+701 GKLS
-706 PAVDS
+706 PATEG
-711 LLESPGS
+711 LLEAPGS
-718 EGFVESTYGETI
+718 NGFIESSYGETL
-730 ALRKLPAARLQKAA
+730 ALRKLSAAKLQKAA

-751 TKTYSSADPAK
+751 TKTYGSPDPAK